1 MRFDDDD
8 KSENLPL
15 LLVELYL
22 FSLQEDTISDH
33 WRVFLKLIMLL
44 MFTFIGRTEGNTFHF
59 LAVSLY
65 KTRTIATTV

>member
-15 LLVELYL
+15 LLAGLYL
-22 FSLQEDTISDH
+22 FSLQEDAISDH
-33 WRVFLKLIMLL
+33 WQVFLKLIMLL

-59 LAVSLY
+59 LAVSLS
-65 KTRTIATTV
+65 KSRTIATTV